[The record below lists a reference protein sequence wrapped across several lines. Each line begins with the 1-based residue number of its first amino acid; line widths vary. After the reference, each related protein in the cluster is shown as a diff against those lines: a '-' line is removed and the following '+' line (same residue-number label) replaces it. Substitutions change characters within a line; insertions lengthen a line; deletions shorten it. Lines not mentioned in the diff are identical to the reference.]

1 MGLGRRTF
9 APGEVL
15 TASNVMNYL
24 MDQSVM
30 NFAGTAARGSAIGTA
45 VSEGMVSYLADT
57 NDVEVYDGA
66 AWSPLA
72 FESYVDAKPVSGLVP
87 AIPPTVNYS
96 GGTATANNLGTISFT
111 SVTSISVNG
120 AFSSNYEDYLLIY
133 EMNSSTSSQALIRLR
148 KDGTDA
154 STSAYEATRIFQ
166 TNATGGFQDTGA
178 GSNYGLTPENA
189 QKFYGQLDIR
199 KPFVS
204 KHTHIY
210 GVNIYNTSDT
220 SATSMGQQLSVI
232 QHRVVESYDGFTISM
247 LGGNMT
253 GTLTVYGRNS

>member
-1 MGLGRRTF
+1 
-9 APGEVL
+9 
-15 TASNVMNYL
+15 MNYL

-30 NFAGTAARGSAIGTA
+30 NFAGSAARGSAIGTA
-45 VSEGMVSYLADT
+45 LSEGMVSYLADT
-57 NDVEVYDGA
+57 DSLDVYRAIGTA
-66 AWSPLA
+66 SPSWQPVA

-87 AIPPTVNYS
+87 IIPPTVNFS
-96 GGTATANNLGTISFT
+96 GGTATANSLGTIEFT
-111 SVTSISVNG
+111 SVTSISVND
-120 AFSSNYEDYLLIY
+120 AFSSSYQDYLLIY
-133 EMNSSTSSQALIRLR
+133 EINSSTSSQALIRLR
-148 KDGTDA
+148 KSGTDA

-166 TNATGGFQDTGA
+166 TNSTGGFQDTGA

-189 QKFYGQLDIR
+189 QKFYGQLDMR

-210 GVNIYNTSDT
+210 GTNIYNTSDT

-232 QHRVVESYDGFTISM
+232 QHRVVESYDGVTISM